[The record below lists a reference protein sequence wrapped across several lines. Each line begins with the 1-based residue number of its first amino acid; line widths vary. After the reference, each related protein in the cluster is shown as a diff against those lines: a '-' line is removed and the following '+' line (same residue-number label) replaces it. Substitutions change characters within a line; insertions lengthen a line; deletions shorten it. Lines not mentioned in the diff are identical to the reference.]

1 MKTTISITLDTEDAG
16 ARSILSELLSQAS
29 RRNPQELFLALSAME
44 DVPEGN
50 LYREAET
57 GLFYIHV
64 ADRGEFYDP
73 LNVLKLREDTQRENM
88 QDTFADLTFLPAS
101 ESEHKPV
108 REFDPIEVRSRHLEV
123 IQRLKKGKASA
134 RQLAPKLRGHWTQ
147 QEVSNSLAYLKRLG
161 LVERQVGSRYWVATA
176 KAKAHP
182 LVAA

>member
-1 MKTTISITLDTEDAG
+1 MKTTISITLDTEDAV
-16 ARSILSELLSQAS
+16 ARNILYQLV
-29 RRNPQELFLALSAME
+29 SAIDMARGTE
-44 DVPEGN
+44 APEGSIFHDPESGSFYDEQN
-50 LYREAET
+50 PFHVVMRSAEIQREREAQE
-57 GLFYIHV
+57 
-64 ADRGEFYDP
+64 DR
-73 LNVLKLREDTQRENM
+73 T
-88 QDTFADLTFLPAS
+88 
-101 ESEHKPV
+101 PV